1 MEYLLPIMILG
12 LAAISLFIGVQLRSI
27 RQLQAE
33 LNQRLGLLEKSQEN
47 AWSAWRADLSAL
59 RTESGGQ
66 ARQGREELSHS
77 LRMFEDSVLN
87 QMNQAAHLQKSQ
99 LGLFGEQIDR
109 LASGNEARLEKMRV
123 TVENR
128 LKELQDDNNQ
138 KLEKMRQTV
147 DEKLH
152 TSLETRLGES
162 FKLVS
167 DRLEMVHKGLGEM
180 QSLAAGVGDLKK
192 VLTNVKTRGIWGEI
206 QLGNILEQ
214 VLSPEQYACNVV
226 TRPGSNERVEFA
238 IRLPGQNQSEG
249 EIWLPIDAKFPQEDY
264 LRLIEASEQG
274 LPEKVEEA
282 GRQLEKR
289 IRSEAR
295 MVQEKYLAPPYTTDF
310 GIIFLPTESL
320 YAEVVRRPGF
330 LSALQNELRVLV
342 TGPSTMVAL
351 LNSLSVGFRTLIIEQ
366 RTSEVWDL
374 LGAVK
379 ADFGNF
385 GDILDKTKKKL
396 QEASNTIDTASRR
409 SRSIEKKLRAV
420 QELPPSGGMDDMD
433 PGRGQGSNHC

>member
-1 MEYLLPIMILG
+1 MDYLLPVMILG
-12 LAAISLFIGVQLRSI
+12 LAAISLFIVAQLRSI

-33 LNQRLGLLEKSQEN
+33 LDQRLALLEKSQEN
-47 AWSAWRADLSAL
+47 AWSAWRADLAAL

-77 LRMFEDSVLN
+77 LRMFEDSLLN
-87 QMNQAAHLQKSQ
+87 QMNQAAHLQKGQ

-109 LASGNEARLEKMRV
+109 LASGNEARLEQMRF

-128 LKELQDDNNQ
+128 LKELQEDNNQ
-138 KLEKMRQTV
+138 KLEQMRQTV

-238 IRLPGQNQSEG
+238 IRLPGQNQGEG

-264 LRLIEASEQG
+264 LRLIEASERG
-274 LPEKVEEA
+274 LPDQVEEA

-330 LSALQNELRVLV
+330 LTALQNELRVLV

-379 ADFGNF
+379 ADFGSF

-396 QEASNTIDTASRR
+396 QEASNTIDNASRR

-420 QELPPSGGMDDMD
+420 QELPLSDGMDDMD
-433 PGRGQGSNHC
+433 P

>member
-1 MEYLLPIMILG
+1 MDYLLPIMMLG
-12 LAAISLFIGVQLRSI
+12 LIVISLFIVVQLRSVSQQQA
-27 RQLQAE
+27 QLD
-33 LNQRLGLLEKSQEN
+33 QRLALLEKSQEN
-47 AWSAWRADLSAL
+47 AWAAWRADLSAL
-59 RTESGGQ
+59 RTESAGQ

-77 LRMFEDSVLN
+77 LRMFEDSLSSQV
-87 QMNQAAHLQKSQ
+87 NQAAHLQKSQ

-109 LASGNEARLEKMRV
+109 LASGNEARLEQMRV

-128 LKELQDDNNQ
+128 LKELQEDNNQ

-238 IRLPGQNQSEG
+238 IRLPGQNQGEG

-289 IRSEAR
+289 IRAEAR

-330 LSALQNELRVLV
+330 LAALQNELRVLV

-379 ADFGNF
+379 SEFGNF

-396 QEASNTIDTASRR
+396 QEASNTIDSASRR
-409 SRSIEKKLRAV
+409 SRNIEKKLRAV
-420 QELPPSGGMDDMD
+420 QELPLSGGMDDMH
-433 PGRGQGSNHC
+433 P

>member
-1 MEYLLPIMILG
+1 
-12 LAAISLFIGVQLRSI
+12 
-27 RQLQAE
+27 
-33 LNQRLGLLEKSQEN
+33 
-47 AWSAWRADLSAL
+47 
-59 RTESGGQ
+59 
-66 ARQGREELSHS
+66 LSHS
-77 LRMFEDSVLN
+77 LRMFEDSLLSQV
-87 QMNQAAHLQKSQ
+87 NQAAHLQKSQ

-109 LASGNEARLEKMRV
+109 LASGNEARLEQMRV

-128 LKELQDDNNQ
+128 LKELQEDNNQ

-238 IRLPGQNQSEG
+238 IRLPGQNQGEG

-289 IRSEAR
+289 IRAEAR

-330 LSALQNELRVLV
+330 LAALQNELRVLV

-379 ADFGNF
+379 SEFGNF

-396 QEASNTIDTASRR
+396 QEASNTIDSASRR
-409 SRSIEKKLRAV
+409 SRNIEKKLRAV
-420 QELPPSGGMDDMD
+420 QELPLSGGMDDMH
-433 PGRGQGSNHC
+433 P

>member
-1 MEYLLPIMILG
+1 MDFLLPIMLLG
-12 LAAISLFIGVQLRSI
+12 LAGGLIFIVAQLRPLG
-27 RQLQAE
+27 QMQME
-33 LNQRLGLLEKSQEN
+33 LDQRLALLEKSQEN

-59 RTESGGQ
+59 RTETGGQ
-66 ARQGREELSHS
+66 ARQAREELSHS
-77 LRMFEDSVLN
+77 LRMFEDSLLN
-87 QMNQAAHLQKSQ
+87 QINQAAHLQKGQ

-109 LASGNEARLEKMRV
+109 LASGNEARLEQMRV

-128 LKELQDDNNQ
+128 LKELQEDNNQ
-138 KLEKMRQTV
+138 KLEQMRQTV

-238 IRLPGQNQSEG
+238 IRLPGQNHGEG

-274 LPEKVEEA
+274 LPDQVEEA
-282 GRQLEKR
+282 GRQLERR

-330 LSALQNELRVLV
+330 LTALQNELRVLV

-379 ADFGNF
+379 ADFSNF

-396 QEASNTIDTASRR
+396 QEASNTIDNASRR

-420 QELPPSGGMDDMD
+420 QELPLSGGMDDMN
-433 PGRGQGSNHC
+433 P

>member
-1 MEYLLPIMILG
+1 MDYLLPIMMLG
-12 LAAISLFIGVQLRSI
+12 LTAISLFIVVQLRSVSQQQA
-27 RQLQAE
+27 QLD
-33 LNQRLGLLEKSQEN
+33 QRLALLEKSQEN
-47 AWSAWRADLSAL
+47 AWAAWRADLSAL
-59 RTESGGQ
+59 RTESAGQ

-77 LRMFEDSVLN
+77 LRMFEDSLLSQV
-87 QMNQAAHLQKSQ
+87 NQAAHLQKSQ

-109 LASGNEARLEKMRV
+109 LASGNEARLEQMRV

-128 LKELQDDNNQ
+128 LKELQEDNNQ

-238 IRLPGQNQSEG
+238 IRLPGQNQGEG

-289 IRSEAR
+289 IRAEAR

-330 LSALQNELRVLV
+330 LAALQNELRVLV

-379 ADFGNF
+379 SEFGNF

-396 QEASNTIDTASRR
+396 QEASNTIDSASRR
-409 SRSIEKKLRAV
+409 SRNIEKKLRAV
-420 QELPPSGGMDDMD
+420 QELPLSGGMDDMH
-433 PGRGQGSNHC
+433 P

>member
-1 MEYLLPIMILG
+1 LDYLLPIMMLG
-12 LAAISLFIGVQLRSI
+12 LTAISLFIVVQLRSVSQQQA
-27 RQLQAE
+27 QLD
-33 LNQRLGLLEKSQEN
+33 QRLALLEKSQEN
-47 AWSAWRADLSAL
+47 AWAAWRADLSAL
-59 RTESGGQ
+59 RTESAGQ

-77 LRMFEDSVLN
+77 LRMFEDSLLSQV
-87 QMNQAAHLQKSQ
+87 NQAAHLQKSQ

-109 LASGNEARLEKMRV
+109 LASGNEARLEQMRV

-128 LKELQDDNNQ
+128 LKELQEDNNQ

-238 IRLPGQNQSEG
+238 IRLPGQNQGEG

-289 IRSEAR
+289 IRAEAR

-330 LSALQNELRVLV
+330 LAALQNELRVLV

-379 ADFGNF
+379 SEFGNF

-396 QEASNTIDTASRR
+396 QEASNTIDSASRR
-409 SRSIEKKLRAV
+409 SRNIEKKLRAV
-420 QELPPSGGMDDMD
+420 QELPLSGGMDDMH
-433 PGRGQGSNHC
+433 P